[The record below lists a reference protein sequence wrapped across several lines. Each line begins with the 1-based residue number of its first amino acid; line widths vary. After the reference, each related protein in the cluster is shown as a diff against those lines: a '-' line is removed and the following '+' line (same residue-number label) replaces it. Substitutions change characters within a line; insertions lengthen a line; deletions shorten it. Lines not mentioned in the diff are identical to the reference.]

1 MNKVNLLMKL
11 TVDRDRRTNTGE
23 VEQHSVKHAMSVFSD
38 NLRKMLGMNLV
49 YCVIFALPF
58 LFCVFIWP
66 MLAKNYFFGNG
77 NYNFIGQVGIGYP
90 GVVNTMEEGYKV
102 LFEHYFRLYIPVL
115 SASIVPMVFG
125 LSGMFHCM
133 RGYMWG
139 ENVRPLKS
147 FFRGIK
153 RLWKPFLVTAVAFA
167 ALMCGVLYGAFWH
180 ISLLK
185 AGAATAGSW
194 ILFIFLILLTWF
206 AVAVLYF
213 LLPTFACYRLSLKD
227 SLKNSVLFVAILWF
241 TALFTAAF
249 SIGLFLLAEAGTIL
263 NYLVALFFLGLGFAF
278 LAGIWTSSAQKA
290 FGNYIQPQFEG
301 KVPGGVKVAPARRG
315 VNPYR
320 EAKAKKKAQENSAIG
335 QAARLRAENAD
346 VQKSETPAAA
356 SQKKKPAPG
365 KKAKYKRKK

>member
-1 MNKVNLLMKL
+1 MSRVDLLMNL

-23 VEQHSVKHAMSVFSD
+23 VEQHSVKHAFSVFSE

-49 YCVIFALPF
+49 YAFIFALPF

-77 NYNFIGQVGIGYP
+77 HYNFIGQVGIGYP
-90 GVVNTMEEGYKV
+90 GTVNTMAEGYKV

-115 SASIVPMVFG
+115 SASVVPMVFG
-125 LSGMFHCM
+125 LSGVFHCM

-153 RLWKPFLVTAVAFA
+153 RLWKPFLATALVFG
-167 ALMCGVLYGAFWH
+167 ALMCGVLYGGYWH

-194 ILFIFLILLTWF
+194 VLFIFLILLTWF
-206 AVAVLYF
+206 AVAVLFY
-213 LLPTFACYRLSLKD
+213 LLPIFACYRFKMKD
-227 SLKNSVLFVAILWF
+227 ALKNSVLFVLISWVAAF
-241 TALFTAAF
+241 FTAALT
-249 SIGLFLLAEAGTIL
+249 IGIFLLAEVGTIL
-263 NYLVALFFLGLGFAF
+263 NYLIALFFLALGFVMV
-278 LAGIWTSSAQKA
+278 AGVWTSSAQKA
-290 FGNYIQPQFEG
+290 FGNYIKPQFEG
-301 KVPGGVKVAPARRG
+301 AVPGGGKVSPTRRG
-315 VNPYR
+315 VNPYK

-335 QAARLRAENAD
+335 LASRMRAENAGED
-346 VQKSETPAAA
+346 EGAAP
-356 SQKKKPAPG
+356 QKKKKIAPT
-365 KKAKYKRKK
+365 KKANYKRKK

>member
-1 MNKVNLLMKL
+1 MSRVDLLMKL

-23 VEQHSVKHAMSVFSD
+23 VEQHSVKHAFSVFSD
-38 NLRKMLGMNLV
+38 NIRRMLGMNLV
-49 YCVIFALPF
+49 YSFIFALPF

-102 LFEHYFRLYIPVL
+102 LFTHYFRVYIPVL

-153 RLWKPFLVTAVAFA
+153 RLWKPFLVTSLVFGAV
-167 ALMCGVLYGAFWH
+167 MCGVLYGAYWH

-185 AGAATAGSW
+185 ADAATGGSW
-194 ILFIFLILLTWF
+194 VLFIFLILIAWLS
-206 AVAVLYF
+206 VAILVY
-213 LLPTFACYRLSLKD
+213 LLPTFACYRFKLLD
-227 SLKNSVLFVAILWF
+227 ALKNSVLFVLILWVS
-241 TALFTAAF
+241 ALFTAAV
-249 SIGLFLLAEAGTIL
+249 SIGIFLLAEVGTVL
-263 NYLVALFFLGLGFAF
+263 NYLIALFFLSLGFA
-278 LAGIWTSSAQKA
+278 LVTGIWTSTAQKA
-290 FGNYIQPQFEG
+290 FGNYIRPQFEG
-301 KVPGGVKVAPARRG
+301 VVPGGGKAAPARRG
-315 VNPYR
+315 VNPYK
-320 EAKAKKKAQENSAIG
+320 EAKAKKKAQEGSAIG
-335 QAARLRAENAD
+335 MAARMRAEGNAEEG
-346 VQKSETPAAA
+346 SPAP
-356 SQKKKPAPG
+356 QKKKAPAPT
-365 KKAKYKRKK
+365 KRVSYKRKK